1 MTTLRLEEA
10 RLLMLFRGLPCS
22 LHPFWDYV
30 KFDLFHY
37 LFLIS
42 VSNLVDSNDISHFS
56 FSHTFTNFQFIFIFA
71 LIFIF
76 IFTFTLICTHLHS
89 FSLIFTFIFTFALIF
104 TFIFTFALIFTFIYT
119 FSEARERSTRRPIIT
134 TPIARRAA
142 YSIRI
147 GRRAPTAHSRRS
159 TSRIV
164 VISLRTRVTTTR
176 ASTSRGCGRTIG
188 TGRHRRGLT
197 WTIYVAPPPTTTTTT
212 TTSFAGGIQPDGIDW
227 TSLWNAV
234 DSYCRRR
241 ESSALG
247 TSTTRPG
254 NIFASRRRCEIWTRP
269 RSSDAQSAMT

>member
-1 MTTLRLEEA
+1 M
-10 RLLMLFRGLPCS
+10 
-22 LHPFWDYV
+22 
-30 KFDLFHY
+30 
-37 LFLIS
+37 
-42 VSNLVDSNDISHFS
+42 SNLVDSNDISHFS

-104 TFIFTFALIFTFIYT
+104 TFIYT

-134 TPIARRAA
+134 TTIDRRAA

-212 TTSFAGGIQPDGIDW
+212 TFAGGIQPDGIDW

-254 NIFASRRRCEIWTRP
+254 NIFASGRRCEIWTRP